1 LNWLAKLLPFLLA
14 NGPMDR
20 SPELPETPMHL
31 ASEGG
36 HKEAA
41 RLGIR
46 GHHCMEQRDDDDGKK
61 GDEEMSM

>member
-1 LNWLAKLLPFLLA
+1 
-14 NGPMDR
+14 
-20 SPELPETPMHL
+20 MHL

-61 GDEEMSM
+61 GDEEMSDELTCVK